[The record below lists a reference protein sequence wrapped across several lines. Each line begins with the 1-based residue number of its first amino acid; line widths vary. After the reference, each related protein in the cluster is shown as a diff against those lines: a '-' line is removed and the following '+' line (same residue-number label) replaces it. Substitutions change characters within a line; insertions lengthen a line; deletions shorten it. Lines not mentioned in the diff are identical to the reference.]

1 MDFLGI
7 PRNSKLLLPVDYLVK
22 NSQEFPRIPRNLR
35 KENENGKLISIP
47 RNSQEFLGFVE
58 NSQESLGFFENSKES
73 LGIPGINNQ
82 DWGLGLDYQA
92 TFNVFLMKIPQKS
105 TLQIHCAK
113 LFILTRKI
121 QQCYTFS
128 KFFSTL
134 TKTIRDNNMRNFNVL
149 RITYLNFF

>member
-58 NSQESLGFFENSKES
+58 NSQESLGFFENSQES

-113 LFILTRKI
+113 LFILTRKDI
-121 QQCYTFS
+121 AKLHF
-128 KFFSTL
+128 
-134 TKTIRDNNMRNFNVL
+134 L
-149 RITYLNFF
+149 RIFFNINKNYKRQ